1 MADAVVYSSRE
12 FEHDMHARLQD
23 VPVEHV
29 LLYHPSPAFS
39 EDTTS
44 TRLQRR
50 FGHAA
55 PDVSPLHAM
64 YHPPSWATGYVSRG
78 DAEFLFEMI
87 AAERPR
93 TVVELGVASG
103 ASSAAILCALDQL
116 PEITGGRVLY
126 SCDVRP
132 TCYFDESYATGQA
145 CSEMYPEAR
154 ARWRTEFDVDARR
167 LARALPR
174 SSVDLTF
181 IDANHAHP
189 WPLLD
194 LLHVT
199 AVAKPRSWVV
209 LHDVD
214 LPIHYP
220 EYQVYGPRWLFQ
232 AWPFNKVKGVGRWTS
247 IAAVQLPDAPADLI
261 PMAEQLLERPWEHA
275 PTMCHVD
282 LPSGLASIQASLA
295 RRLTPTDTG
304 VAS

>member
-1 MADAVVYSSRE
+1 
-12 FEHDMHARLQD
+12 
-23 VPVEHV
+23 
-29 LLYHPSPAFS
+29 
-39 EDTTS
+39 
-44 TRLQRR
+44 
-50 FGHAA
+50 
-55 PDVSPLHAM
+55 M

-78 DAEFLFEMI
+78 DAEFLFELI

-116 PEITGGRVLY
+116 PEINGGRVLY
-126 SCDVRP
+126 SCDVRS
-132 TCYFDESYATGQA
+132 TCYFNESFATGHA
-145 CSEMYPEAR
+145 CSEMYPDAR
-154 ARWRTEFDVDARR
+154 TRWRTEFDVDARR
-167 LARALPR
+167 LARVLPR
-174 SSVDLTF
+174 GSVDLTF

-232 AWPFNKVKGVGRWTS
+232 AWPFNKVKGAGRWVS
-247 IAAVQLPDAPADLI
+247 IAAVQLPEDPAALM
-261 PMAEQLLERPWEHA
+261 P
-275 PTMCHVD
+275 
-282 LPSGLASIQASLA
+282 
-295 RRLTPTDTG
+295 
-304 VAS
+304 VASGSSNGRGSTRRRCGTSTCRGRSRRFRRRCGGGWRQRKRSLPPERADSCLRHTLVRQR